1 MGGDKKAQQQHTTQ
15 SQSYQT
21 QFENEQKQRS
31 AEAYNRSNE
40 AYGGANK
47 LYQDF
52 AQGGGQNIL
61 DQAYGSAPGGGG
73 GGGGGGAGGG
83 PGGDAMGDSEA
94 SYRKFMGETG
104 GLDPTKFNEYQGT
117 LSELSK
123 TGGWSPEQ
131 IANVNKAIGQYQSF
145 AEGGGVDEEGR
156 NRIRGMGVFDEYSK
170 TGGYSDQDKANL
182 RARGTS
188 GIPAFYN
195 RVREEGNRLGRV
207 QGGGGPGQA
216 ALMSRLARDE
226 SRGVASAAR
235 DTELGI
241 HEAVDKGRQ
250 WGTTGLSNAETS
262 LQDLLSRNKLAGMAG
277 VTDATTGM
285 ANSIGSIRSGA
296 AGQAAGNEANW
307 QGLKTS
313 NQLAGTRGLE
323 GMAEAAASRG
333 LAASAQSSADAR
345 WRASFLAD
353 NMLAGAGGLRGLRTD
368 VPGEVALYDQNR
380 LQSRQI
386 WNQGAGAAPQGGGT
400 DWGALAGAG
409 AIGAGTYFGGQAG
422 GGGGGN
428 TNIYA
433 GGSPEMINPGIT
445 QGMGDYNFRY

>member
-1 MGGDKKAQQQHTTQ
+1 MGGNKKQVNQQLTQ
-15 SQSYQT
+15 NQNYQT

-31 AEAYNRSNE
+31 SEAYGRANE
-40 AYGGANK
+40 AYGGANQ

-52 AQGGGQNIL
+52 AKGGGQNLL
-61 DQAYGSAPGGGG
+61 DQAYAFNPATGGFGGG

-83 PGGDAMGDSEA
+83 PSGDAMGDSEA

-104 GLDPTKFNEYQGT
+104 GLDPTQFNKYQGI
-117 LSELSK
+117 LGNLAE
-123 TGGWSPEQ
+123 TGGWTPEQ
-131 IANVNKAIGQYQSF
+131 IADVNQAIGQYKGF
-145 AEGGGVDEEGR
+145 AQGGGVDEEGR
-156 NRIRGMGVFDEYSK
+156 NRIRGMGVFDEFSR
-170 TGGYSDQDKANL
+170 TGGYNDADIANA
-182 RARGTS
+182 RSRGTS

-241 HEAVDKGRQ
+241 KDAVNQGRQ
-250 WGTTGLSNAETS
+250 WGTQGLSTAELG

-277 VTDATTGM
+277 VTGATTGM
-285 ANSIGSIRSGA
+285 ADSIARTKTGA
-296 AGQAAGNEANW
+296 AGQAAGNEMGW

-323 GMAEAAASRG
+323 GMAESAAQRG
-333 LAASAQSSADAR
+333 MAASAQSSADAR

-353 NMLAGAGGLRGLRTD
+353 NMLAGAGGLANLRTD
-368 VPGEVALYDQNR
+368 VPGEVALYDRNR
-380 LQSRQI
+380 LESRGV
-386 WNQGAGAAPQGGGT
+386 WNQGMSAMPRDQGWGRDLLNAAAT
-400 DWGALAGAG
+400 GAG
-409 AIGAGTYFGGQAG
+409 AYFSGGMG
-422 GGGGGN
+422 GGGGVR
-428 TNIYA
+428 TPDVSSY
-433 GGSPEMINPGIT
+433 NPYGHSS
-445 QGMGDYNFRY
+445 